1 MEERRHFSSRSLL
14 LGALVSF
21 VLAALASAVIGRYW
35 FTLSQVG
42 FAVAIALILA
52 GVERKGG
59 AVWPVLFWGSL
70 AVGVL
75 AILAEGLV

>member
-14 LGALVSF
+14 LGALASF
-21 VLAALASAVIGRYW
+21 VLAALVSAVIGRYW
-35 FTLSQVG
+35 FTLSQLG